1 MNPATLPKS
10 RKPSLLPLPT
20 VLPAPLLG
28 KANAVLRE
36 SILVIEVS
44 LFWALVLVLAGF
56 FWLGSGIFGEIETLI
71 ASVRSDAPAPSTH
84 HTTAG
89 GQITVNLIIVLAV
102 ITAAVAALAYE
113 WHHAHAA
120 KTHHRSF
127 AAHHMRYVAESD
139 ATQ

>member
-10 RKPSLLPLPT
+10 HKPSLLPLPT

-56 FWLGSGIFGEIETLI
+56 FWLGSAIFGEIETLI
-71 ASVRSDAPAPSTH
+71 ASVRSDPPAPSAH
-84 HTTAG
+84 HTAAG

-102 ITAAVAALAYE
+102 ITGAVAALAYE
-113 WHHAHAA
+113 WHHVHAA

-127 AAHHMRYVAESD
+127 VAHHMRYVAESD
-139 ATQ
+139 ATH